1 MLGRLTASLRF
12 RLVTAFLLVSL
23 PPMVFAAQLASQ
35 AVATAFEQNVATW
48 LGESSAYFINNMR
61 DTEQE
66 ASAIGQYISSQTSA
80 IENIID
86 KGQRLPRPIAQLID
100 SVGYDFLAVYD
111 SNRNLV
117 YASRPISSLVNLQLT
132 ADHSLARVQI
142 GQRTFIM
149 SYGLQPFTYKG
160 KSYYIL
166 LGTWFDQDD
175 LGALAAVSDL
185 ELRLYYREDDNFRS
199 FFSSREQNPG
209 VLDPD
214 IASML
219 SEGANSYYNSKAEN
233 GQYIGLYTA
242 LRGSDGQ
249 MNAVLFCG
257 LRSYESLSSWI
268 NRTNLFIIIL
278 LTGTALAILAG
289 IAVSRRLTHPL
300 QALATGVKAITRGD
314 YRQRVKVEGRDEVAD
329 LAVAFNDMSERL
341 AKSQELESQLR
352 LQQRLSALGEVAV
365 GIAHEVRNPLG
376 VIKTSAQ
383 LLQKRGQLPETDT
396 RLLSHVA
403 DEVARIDTL
412 ISEFLNFAR
421 PRPSVLQP
429 LDPLPVV
436 RRAADFCT
444 PEFEKRHVSFTI
456 HDHAPDSRIDAD
468 EDHLYQVFL
477 NLFLNALDAMP
488 SGGNIRVVRGVAG
501 SEMHIRVSDTGAGIP
516 REIQDRIFNPF
527 FTTKEHGT
535 GLGLAKVFTIM
546 DNHHGRVELNSAQ
559 GEGTTFTL
567 VFPIKGPSKPSAP
580 DDAAYHPAG

>member
-1 MLGRLTASLRF
+1 MLRRITASLRF

-23 PPMVFAAQLASQ
+23 PPMLFAAQLASQ

-66 ASAIGQYISSQTSA
+66 ASAIGHYISSQTPA
-80 IENIID
+80 IGNIID
-86 KGQRLPRPIAQLID
+86 DNKQLPRSIAQLID
-100 SVGYDFLAVYD
+100 SVGYDFLAIYD
-111 SNRNLV
+111 ADRNLV
-117 YASRPISSLVNLQLT
+117 YASRPISSMVNLQLT

-149 SYGLQPFTYKG
+149 SYGLQPFTYKD
-160 KSYYIL
+160 KPYYIL

-185 ELRLYYREDDNFRS
+185 ELRLYYHEGNNYRA

-209 VLDPD
+209 TLDPD
-214 IASML
+214 IASKL

-257 LRSYESLSSWI
+257 LRSYESLTGWI

-278 LTGTALAILAG
+278 VTGATLAILAG

-300 QALATGVKAITRGD
+300 RALATGVKAITRGD
-314 YRQRVKVEGRDEVAD
+314 YMQRVKVEGRDEVAD
-329 LAVAFNDMSERL
+329 LAIAFNDMSERL
-341 AKSQELESQLR
+341 AKSKELEDQLR
-352 LQQRLSALGEVAV
+352 RQQRLSALGEVAV

-383 LLQKRGQLPETDT
+383 LLQKRGQLPETDN

-403 DEVARIDTL
+403 DEVVRIDTL

-429 LDPLPVV
+429 LDPMPVV

-444 PEFEKRHVSFTI
+444 PEFEKRHVSFTV
-456 HDHAPDSRIDAD
+456 DDRAPGSLIDAD

-488 SGGNIRVVRGVAG
+488 SGGNIRVVRLLVDN
-501 SEMHIRVSDTGAGIP
+501 ELHIRISDTGAGIP
-516 REIQDRIFNPF
+516 KEIQDKIFNPF

-546 DNHHGRVELNSAQ
+546 ENHLGRVELSSAP
-559 GEGTTFTL
+559 GTGTTFTL
-567 VFPIKGPSKPSAP
+567 AFPI
-580 DDAAYHPAG
+580 